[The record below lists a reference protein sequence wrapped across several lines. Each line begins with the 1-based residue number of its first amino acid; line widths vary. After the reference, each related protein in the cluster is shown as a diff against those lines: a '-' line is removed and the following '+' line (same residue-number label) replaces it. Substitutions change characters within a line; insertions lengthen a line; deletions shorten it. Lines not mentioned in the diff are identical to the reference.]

1 MIFDKKET
9 KKHPVSYEITH
20 PNEVV
25 ELFGKLT
32 LHHQAALMRL
42 MSRNLVVTINSERA
56 MGYDMDFEVKGA
68 LIEAKNNLADQT
80 SDS

>member
-1 MIFDKKET
+1 
-9 KKHPVSYEITH
+9 
-20 PNEVV
+20 
-25 ELFGKLT
+25 
-32 LHHQAALMRL
+32 MRL

-68 LIEAKNNLADQT
+68 LIEAKNNLAQT